1 MKFYDAAGQHVKT
14 GPEKYS
20 ILSQTDF
27 LSCIKD
33 KEKLRLNREERLCLE
48 IKCLKEHL
56 SDNELDIIKNLPFNG
71 IEIQY
76 YRDGRTITTAI
87 FGNYRIKCFNTLLK
101 YTDNITE
108 TNRNV

>member
-14 GPEKYS
+14 GPEKYF

-48 IKCLKEHL
+48 IKYLKEHL
-56 SDNELDIIKNLPFNG
+56 SDGELDIIKDLPFNG
-71 IEIQY
+71 IDIQY
-76 YRDGRTITTAI
+76 YRDGKVVTTAI
-87 FGNYRIKCFNTLLK
+87 FGKYRIKCLNSLLK
-101 YTDNITE
+101 YTDNIIE
-108 TNRNV
+108 TNRNI